1 MLEFGLSSQQ
11 LEVIYALSN
20 GVALTAAAEQAGVH
34 RNTIHN
40 WRRNHLPFQQALA
53 DAQYGR
59 ALHFREKIEAQ
70 VDLAVK
76 TLHDLLTDPK
86 TPASTRLKA
95 ALAVIHLAA
104 TPPAPKQQVI
114 VHVEKVAIDKSQ
126 PEPEPPAPQARSAA
140 QPEPSF
146 VHNPAQSAQP
156 AAHNPAQSVPPKM
169 HNTAQPIRRP
179 DPKTGRNELCP
190 CGSGLKIKRCWLN
203 KPRTVTSRAAAA

>member
-1 MLEFGLSSQQ
+1 MPEFGLSSQQ

-20 GVALTAAAEQAGVH
+20 GVATTAAAEQAGIH

-59 ALHFREKIEAQ
+59 ALHFREKMEAEA
-70 VDLAVK
+70 DLAIK

-95 ALAVIHLAA
+95 ALAVIQLAT

-114 VHVEKVAIDKSQ
+114 VPVEKVAIDNPQ
-126 PEPEPPAPQARSAA
+126 PGPPP
-140 QPEPSF
+140 
-146 VHNPAQSAQP
+146 VHNPAQS
-156 AAHNPAQSVPPKM
+156 
-169 HNTAQPIRRP
+169 AQPIRRP
-179 DPKTGRNELCP
+179 DPKTGRNEICP
-190 CGSGLKIKRCWLN
+190 CGSGLKFKRCCLN
-203 KPRTVTSRAAAA
+203 KPRAAAA